1 MATDTILLQ
10 ARQLTKRFPLPEG
23 DGEYTVL
30 HQVDL
35 SLRDGEVLALL
46 GRSGSGKSTLLRI
59 LAGLVPPTEGQ
70 VRYRG
75 LPLCGPCP
83 GVTMVFQTFALLPWL
98 DVLGNV
104 ELGLKAR
111 GLPPELRRPKA
122 LQMIDVIG
130 LDGHESAYPRELSG
144 GMRQRVGFARAL
156 AVEPDVLLMD
166 EPFSALDVLTAESL
180 RGELMDLWRNRRIP
194 TRAILIV
201 THNIEEAVLLADR
214 VLLLGANPG
223 HVRTEIL
230 LELPRPRSRE
240 DPAIQAQVDRLYQL
254 MTRPDTPD
262 ESRRITPVRAALT
275 PLPHARLGALTGLL
289 EFLEDR
295 GGREDLHR
303 LASDLQFEVD
313 DLLPLMDAAMLFEL
327 ARVEEGD
334 ALLTAEGTAFAQAS
348 TQQRKELFRVILTRT
363 PTLVARIYAALSA
376 KKNRRLPEG
385 FFLDLFEEHFSAAEA
400 RRQLDTAIQ
409 WGRFAELF
417 EYDADT
423 GALILEAREP
433 TPKA

>member
-1 MATDTILLQ
+1 
-10 ARQLTKRFPLPEG
+10 
-23 DGEYTVL
+23 
-30 HQVDL
+30 
-35 SLRDGEVLALL
+35 
-46 GRSGSGKSTLLRI
+46 
-59 LAGLVPPTEGQ
+59 
-70 VRYRG
+70 
-75 LPLCGPCP
+75 
-83 GVTMVFQTFALLPWL
+83 
-98 DVLGNV
+98 
-104 ELGLKAR
+104 
-111 GLPPELRRPKA
+111 
-122 LQMIDVIG
+122 
-130 LDGHESAYPRELSG
+130 
-144 GMRQRVGFARAL
+144 VGFARAL

-262 ESRRITPVRAALT
+262 ESRRITPVRAALA

-313 DLLPLMDAAMLFEL
+313 DLLPLMDAAVLFGL

-348 TQQRKELFRVILTRT
+348 TLQRKELFRVILTRT
-363 PTLVARIYAALSA
+363 PTLVARIYAALCA

-423 GALILEAREP
+423 GGLILETSASA
-433 TPKA
+433 PKA